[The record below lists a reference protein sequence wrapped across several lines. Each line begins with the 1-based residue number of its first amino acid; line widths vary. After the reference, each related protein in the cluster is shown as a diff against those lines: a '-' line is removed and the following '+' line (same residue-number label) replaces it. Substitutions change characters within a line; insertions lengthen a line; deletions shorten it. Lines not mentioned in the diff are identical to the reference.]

1 MPFDL
6 SPLALVYCVFVLLAT
21 FTLRGSIGF
30 GGAIGLPLFALV
42 LPVKVIAPA
51 WSLIGILSSAA
62 ILGRDRSH
70 IARADFLRFLP
81 GCALGVLAGIFLFKA
96 FDALLLAR
104 TLGVFVILYGL
115 YSLWR
120 IRRPQGAARWLPA
133 PVLRALG
140 SFMSGAVGTL
150 FGAMAS
156 IFFALYLD
164 GTGANKNQFRATLSA
179 MLFTLSIARTF
190 AYAAT
195 GELTLE
201 SWLLCAA
208 ALPFMGLGL
217 LVGDRIHTGLSERSF
232 QYVVCG
238 SLIACGIPLLLK

>member
-1 MPFDL
+1 MSLDL
-6 SPLALVYCVFVLLAT
+6 SPLALAYCVLVLLAT

-51 WSLIGILSSAA
+51 WSLIGILSSVA
-62 ILGRDRSH
+62 ILGRDRRH
-70 IARADFLRFLP
+70 IARADFIRFLP
-81 GCALGVLAGIFLFKA
+81 GCAVGVAAGIVLFQA

-120 IRRPQGAARWLPA
+120 IRHPQGAARWLPA
-133 PVLRALG
+133 PLLRVLG
-140 SFMSGAVGTL
+140 SFFSGAVGTL

-156 IFFALYLD
+156 IFFAMYMD

-179 MLFTLSIARTF
+179 MLFVLSIARTF
-190 AYAAT
+190 AYAAV
-195 GELTLE
+195 GELTLQ
-201 SWLLCAA
+201 SWLLCGA

-217 LVGDRIHTGLSERSF
+217 LVGDRIHSGLSERTF